1 MAEAVHYIHLQNFSK
16 SLLET
21 LNGQRLGGHFCD
33 VTVHIHEATLRAHR
47 CVLAAGSPFFHDK
60 LLLGYS
66 EIEVPPVVPSQVVQ
80 QLVEFMYSGS
90 LVVAQSEALQIL
102 TAASI
107 LQIKTVIDECTQII
121 SQSRSPKPP
130 PAAPSMPLAMSR
142 VPTAKSQEQSKD
154 SPGTV
159 ALLRD
164 SCPSSSRPNEME
176 PPGAPQLEAPKL
188 LCASEVRYKLRDL
201 LSSQQRQLGEGRERP
216 ASEGELAAAGSDG
229 EGPYVGLHPSEVQP
243 SCHSRKQRQPV
254 RLQLSDTLPVIIK
267 DEEEEDNEEEEEA
280 GGNKLSCFS
289 ECGGGGAFPSCGE
302 AKMRS
307 AEDPGGGGGGTARK
321 DSVQLDYAPVEGQDF
336 FSGQDVFSESFI
348 PTWQSEDGS
357 EGAAAASRDGEKFH
371 SDCSLEASNMRTLAG
386 DFKPAPAGFTAR
398 APEPR
403 SLAFVSGLGIQR
415 ELKAEVSVAA
425 AAGAGPS
432 TTTTSIF
439 QFHLPQPGVAQS
451 FYSVQPE
458 TGAANSMVQLSPGT
472 MVTGTLHSDQA
483 QRPGPS
489 RCPEPSYQCS
499 HCQKTFSS
507 RKNYTKHMFIH
518 SGEKPHQCSICWRS
532 FSLRDY
538 LLKHMVTHTGV
549 RAFQC
554 SICCKRFT
562 QKSSLN
568 VHMRTHRP
576 ERFQCCICNK
586 YFSHRTL
593 LERHVATHTAWKG
606 GEADGASGTVTWKEK
621 PDTGEGAV
629 VATWKGDPAAEG
641 TIPSHTA
648 WKGDPTAT
656 EGTMA
661 AHPTWKGDPGAE
673 GAITAWK
680 GDSATESPL
689 PTHPAWKGDPSGDGS
704 IPTHTA

>member
-33 VTVHIHEATLRAHR
+33 VTVHIQEATLRAHR

-66 EIEVPPVVPSQVVQ
+66 EIEVPPVVPSQVVR

-107 LQIKTVIDECTQII
+107 LQIKTVIDEVL
-121 SQSRSPKPP
+121 PG
-130 PAAPSMPLAMSR
+130 
-142 VPTAKSQEQSKD
+142 KSQEQPPKEVL
-154 SPGTV
+154 GGV
-159 ALLRD
+159 
-164 SCPSSSRPNEME
+164 SRPGELDPVHLE
-176 PPGAPQLEAPKL
+176 PPKL

-201 LSSQQRQLGEGRERP
+201 LSSQHREVRATTCEG
-216 ASEGELAAAGSDG
+216 GISDG
-229 EGPYVGLHPSEVQP
+229 EAGAPYLHPTEATP

-254 RLQLSDTLPVIIK
+254 RLQLSETMPVIIK
-267 DEEEEDNEEEEEA
+267 DEEEGGGEGREGTVAEREA
-280 GGNKLSCFS
+280 KLSCFA
-289 ECGGGGAFPSCGE
+289 ECGGSGNFPTGFSDEAE
-302 AKMRS
+302 AKDS
-307 AEDPGGGGGGTARK
+307 GSTSGASRK
-321 DSVQLDYAPVEGQDF
+321 EGLHLDYGATEGQDF
-336 FSGQDVFSESFI
+336 FGNQDMFPESFI
-348 PTWQSEDGS
+348 PSWQGEESSE
-357 EGAAAASRDGEKFH
+357 EAVTAAARDREKFH
-371 SDCSLEASNMRTLAG
+371 VDCSLEASNL
-386 DFKPAPAGFTAR
+386 
-398 APEPR
+398 R
-403 SLAFVSGLGIQR
+403 SLAGEFKPDLGGPSSAFPPRSTSTSGGLTFVSSLGIQR
-415 ELKAEVSVAA
+415 ELKAEVS
-425 AAGAGPS
+425 GANTATS
-432 TTTTSIF
+432 TTSIF
-439 QFHLPQPGVAQS
+439 QFHLPQPGGVAQS
-451 FYSVQPE
+451 FYSIQQQQQQQQEAGPS
-458 TGAANSMVQLSPGT
+458 NMVQLSPSA
-472 MVTGTLHSDQA
+472 MVTGPLHGGEQPSQ
-483 QRPGPS
+483 QPGPS

-593 LERHVATHTAWKG
+593 LERHMTTHTAWKG
-606 GEADGASGTVTWKEK
+606 GQPDAPGPIAAAAVADWKEK
-621 PDTGEGAV
+621 PSVAAAV
-629 VATWKGDPAAEG
+629 
-641 TIPSHTA
+641 S
-648 WKGDPTAT
+648 AT
-656 EGTMA
+656 EGTIVTA
-661 AHPTWKGDPGAE
+661 AAWKSGEPSAE
-673 GAITAWK
+673 GPISAWK
-680 GDSATESPL
+680 GGDPAPGEGGLAAWKGEATGEGPV
-689 PTHPAWKGDPSGDGS
+689 PAWKGDPASETS
-704 IPTHTA
+704 IQTHAS